1 MKGSCKRQENII
13 YISNDMNDKPSPI
26 DYVNVMANEDGVSI
40 KPIEKRHVEIPMQ
53 TITVFTLK
61 DRWNLLKDNWNFSI
75 KPMLLDY
82 NFFDFGCRELYHDTH
97 ELDFLTATLQISDPK
112 IPKIKIK
119 TTPWSRLKE
128 LVSGVYYILKSTW
141 TYVPLTAIRYT
152 KKSET
157 GFYW

>member
-1 MKGSCKRQENII
+1 MKPN
-13 YISNDMNDKPSPI
+13 PI
-26 DYVNVMANEDGVSI
+26 DYVKIMASDDGVEYKQTNSPKKI
-40 KPIEKRHVEIPMQ
+40 VDEIPPKNL
-53 TITVFTLK
+53 TIFTLK

-82 NFFDFGCRELYHDTH
+82 KFFDFGCREVYQDTH
-97 ELDFLTATLQISDPK
+97 ELDFLTDTLQISDPK

-141 TYVPLTAIRYT
+141 TYIPLTAIRYT

>member
-1 MKGSCKRQENII
+1 
-13 YISNDMNDKPSPI
+13 
-26 DYVNVMANEDGVSI
+26 
-40 KPIEKRHVEIPMQ
+40 
-53 TITVFTLK
+53 
-61 DRWNLLKDNWNFSI
+61 
-75 KPMLLDY
+75 MLLDY
-82 NFFDFGCRELYHDTH
+82 KFFDFGCREAYQDTH
-97 ELDFLTATLQISDPK
+97 ELDFLTDTLQISDHK

-141 TYVPLTAIRYT
+141 TYIPLTAIRYT